1 MGAALYIALE
11 QKIPGLDTMVDG
23 KMLSRAEEPLAQ
35 AAERLGVRPLREF
48 FSMSADEAQALL
60 GEDVAGIDIPP
71 AQWFPAEEGL
81 KTVDALLGVI
91 EDCPDMKAARE
102 DLLGCQRVLREA
114 HKLGVRWHL
123 ATDF

>member
-11 QKIPGLDTMVDG
+11 EKIPGVDTMVDG
-23 KMLSRAEEPLAQ
+23 KMLSKAEEHLAQ

-60 GEDVAGIDIPP
+60 GEDVAGIDVPP

-91 EDCPDMKAARE
+91 HESPDMKAAKE

-114 HKLGVRWHL
+114 SKHGVRWHL

>member
-1 MGAALYIALE
+1 MGVALYIALE
-11 QKIPGLDTMVDG
+11 EKIPGVDTMVDG
-23 KMLSRAEEPLAQ
+23 KMLSKAEEHLAL
-35 AAERLGVRPLREF
+35 AAERLGVRPLTEF
-48 FSMSADEAQALL
+48 FSMSGDEAQALL

-71 AQWFPAEEGL
+71 TQWFPAEEGL

-91 EDCPDMKAARE
+91 EESPDTKAAKE

-114 HKLGVRWHL
+114 HKHGVRWHL